1 MKKRTKRVKK
11 VRLKKLTRIGKLELS
26 LERAVNTVKR
36 LDSELAESIRDR
48 RALQGRLAKLHLEQ
62 HNKPVYVWITNEGQ
76 RMEPK
81 AMDDRHLQNCICYLQ
96 RRLTR
101 MFGEVTW
108 LRGTQKYVQA
118 LYEMLKE
125 AERRG
130 LAV

>member
-11 VRLKKLTRIGKLELS
+11 VRTKLKKQNKLSIRAKLEFRI
-26 LERAVNTVKR
+26 E
-36 LDSELAESIRDR
+36 ELQLQLKHSVDDN

-62 HNKPVYVWITNEGQ
+62 HNKPVYVWITHEGQ

-125 AERRG
+125 ADRRG